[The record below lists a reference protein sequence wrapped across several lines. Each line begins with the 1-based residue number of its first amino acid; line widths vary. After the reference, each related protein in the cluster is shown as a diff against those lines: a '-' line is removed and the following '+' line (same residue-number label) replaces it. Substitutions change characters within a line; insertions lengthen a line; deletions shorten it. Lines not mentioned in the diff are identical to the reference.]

1 MFVRTWMSGSITTVA
16 PDRDV
21 AEALRIMKESSV
33 RRLPVVSGEK
43 LVGIVTKRGLYLA
56 VPNDV
61 NPASEDLPPDLRTG
75 VSVADVMTR
84 DVMTTGLGEPLE
96 DVAER
101 MRANKISGMPVV
113 HGEKVVGMITE
124 SDIFSGF
131 AQAMGAGKGGVRISF
146 DLDPDPKALARIVQ
160 IMKAYGIQ
168 VSSLSKFENKTG
180 DRETFTMR
188 VHGDSVDKFIN
199 SLWNIGYRVVG
210 VVREGEET
218 PGDEEG

>member
-1 MFVRTWMSGSITTVA
+1 MFVRTWMSANITIVA

-21 AEALRIMKESSV
+21 AEALRIMKESNV
-33 RRLPVVSGEK
+33 RRLPVVSNEK

-61 NPASEDLPPDLRTG
+61 NPASEDVPPDLKTG
-75 VSVADVMTR
+75 VRVADVMER
-84 DVMTTGLGEPLE
+84 EVMTADLGEPLE

-101 MRANKISGMPVV
+101 MRANKISGLPVV
-113 HGEKVVGMITE
+113 HGEKVVGIITE
-124 SDIFSGF
+124 SDIFAGF

-146 DLDPDPKALARIVQ
+146 ELDPDPKALARIVQ

-168 VSSLSKFENKTG
+168 VRSLSKFESESG
-180 DRETFTMR
+180 ECETFTMR
-188 VHGDSVDKFIN
+188 VHGDGVDKFIN

-210 VVREGEET
+210 VVREGEDV

>member
-1 MFVRTWMSGSITTVA
+1 MFIRTWMSTNIITVA
-16 PDRDV
+16 PDYDV

-33 RRLPVVSGEK
+33 RRLPVISDGK
-43 LVGIVTKRGLYLA
+43 LVGIVTKGALYLS

-61 NPASEDLPPDLRTG
+61 NPASEDMPLDLKTG
-75 VSVADVMTR
+75 VSVADVMER
-84 DVMTTGLGEPLE
+84 DVMTAGLGEPLE

-131 AQAMGAGKGGVRISF
+131 AQAMGAGRGGVRISF
-146 DLDPDPKALARIVQ
+146 ELAPDPKALARIVQ

-168 VSSLSKFENKTG
+168 ASSLSKFENKS
-180 DRETFTMR
+180 DNRETFTMR
-188 VHGDSVDKFIN
+188 VHGDGVDKFIN
-199 SLWNIGYRVVG
+199 SLWNIGYRVLG
-210 VVREGEET
+210 VVREGEEE
-218 PGDEEG
+218 PGDE